1 MEYDDALDINLG
13 EMRDLPSF
21 DSFDLGDM
29 QHEKFDYDAAL
40 DAAYEYEAGV
50 IEKGIRDQ
58 VEQRARD
65 YLSKNGD
72 AVWARIQR
80 AIVEAERLVDE
91 HPGASLVS
99 SMTAAELMVR
109 FMLLRPMLAG
119 LVIDPAIADRLAAEA
134 TQGIGARDRKLLPH
148 VCRAWDIDLGGAR
161 VNDRELWPTL
171 GGLWQVRHDAV
182 HRGEAVTVAQA
193 KLALGC
199 AAAVSTELLGPLVA
213 QLRVKWPDGPWLA
226 PFDEPADPLA
236 MPQQPSAAKAEFDKS
251 PSHGTT
257 TMYP

>member
-1 MEYDDALDINLG
+1 MEPNSLDINVG
-13 EMRDLPSF
+13 DMPDLRSF
-21 DSFDLGDM
+21 DASDLADM
-29 QHEKFDYDAAL
+29 QREKIDYDAAL
-40 DAAYEYEAGV
+40 DAAFEYEADV

-58 VEQRARD
+58 VEDRARD

-99 SMTAAELMVR
+99 SMTAAELLVR

-134 TQGIGARDRKLLPH
+134 TQGIGDRDRKLLPH
-148 VCRAWDIDLGGAR
+148 VCRAWDIDLAGAR
-161 VNDRELWPTL
+161 VDGDRELWPTL

-182 HRGEAVTVAQA
+182 HRGDAVTVAQA
-193 KLALGC
+193 KLALAC
-199 AAAVSTELLGPLVA
+199 AAAVGTELLGPLVA
-213 QLRVKWPDGPWLA
+213 RLQVKWPEGPWLT
-226 PFDEPADPLA
+226 PFDEPVDPLA
-236 MPQQPSAAKAEFDKS
+236 RPPQSARRES
-251 PSHGTT
+251 EVR
-257 TMYP
+257 